1 MLYYP
6 LIFRTHGGEFS
17 PLHQWIAEEIPRKN
31 YSAHYVLKV
40 KKDTIMKNEQ
50 IREKHS
56 HRDVKDALEW
66 AASTYGEKIVYSF
79 KASPTA
85 KEVERVSFVAFR
97 DEVRALT
104 CEFLSMGIKG
114 KHCVLIARSSYQWSL
129 AYYATLIAGGVLVP
143 LDREWRKE
151 DLADTAEKADAAFL
165 FIDEEL
171 SDKEASIRERCK
183 LTGQTV
189 HLNGEGEN
197 SLLSL
202 LEAGK
207 KKFNDDPALYFEN
220 ECDPNAMAL
229 LVFTSGTTGK
239 GKGVMLSQKAI
250 VTDIDEAA
258 PFIDFTDKALNVL
271 PPHHTYGSTIMTLG
285 HVMIG
290 CEVYFSDGLR
300 YIQKE
305 LKEQKPRHLVL
316 VPLYL
321 ETFYR
326 KIWTNI
332 KEQGK
337 EKLVRRMLKISNA
350 LRKIGIDLRGKLFAE
365 IRAAFGGEVRMIVSG
380 GAPINPEIIDFYDA
394 IGISTLNGYGIT
406 ECAPLIAVNRSRNIV
421 KGSVGKP
428 LDCVTVK
435 IADPNEDGEG
445 EICVKGPNVM
455 LGYYKDEAATREA
468 FDGEGYFKTGDYGKI
483 DKNGMIYITGRK
495 KNLIILSNGKNVYPE
510 EIENELIATPGV
522 LDIIVYE
529 GQSRRG
535 IEHNAIVAEIYPDK
549 DHMEKNGITDIK
561 EYLQPAVDE
570 YNRTAVPY
578 KKIGV
583 LKVRE
588 EEFPK
593 NTLRKI
599 MRFKLDMTID

>member
-1 MLYYP
+1 
-6 LIFRTHGGEFS
+6 
-17 PLHQWIAEEIPRKN
+17 
-31 YSAHYVLKV
+31 
-40 KKDTIMKNEQ
+40 MKNEQ
-50 IREKHS
+50 IREKYS

-66 AASTYGEKIVYSF
+66 AARTYGEKIAYSF
-79 KASPTA
+79 KKAPTA
-85 KEVERVSFVAFR
+85 KEVEAVSFIAFR

-104 CEFLSMGIKG
+104 CEFIRMGIKG
-114 KHCVLIARSSYQWSL
+114 KHCVLIAKSSYQWSL
-129 AYYATLIAGGVLVP
+129 TYYATLIAGGVLVP
-143 LDREWRKE
+143 LDREWHE
-151 DLADTAEKADAAFL
+151 EELADTAEKADAAFL
-165 FIDEEL
+165 FIDAEL
-171 SDKEASIRERCK
+171 SDKEPAIRAKCG
-183 LTGQTV
+183 LTAPTV
-189 HLNGEGEN
+189 YLHTEGEG
-197 SLLSL
+197 SLLYRL
-202 LEAGK
+202 AQGK
-207 KKFNDDPALYFEN
+207 KKFAENPALYFDATV
-220 ECDPNAMAL
+220 DPDAMAL

-239 GKGVMLSQKAI
+239 GKGVMLSQRAI

-258 PFIDFTDKALNVL
+258 PYIDFADKTVSVL

-285 HVMIG
+285 HIMIG

-305 LKEQKPRHLVL
+305 LKEQRPRHLIL

-326 KIWTNI
+326 KIQANI

-350 LRKIGIDLRGKLFAE
+350 LRKIGIDLRGKLFAQ
-365 IRAAFGGEVRMIVSG
+365 IRAAFGGEVKMIVSG
-380 GAPINPEIIDFYDA
+380 GAPINPEITDFYEA

-406 ECAPLIAVNRSRNIV
+406 ECAPLIAVNRSRRIV

-428 LDCVTVK
+428 IDCDTVK
-435 IADPNEDGEG
+435 IAEPNEDGEG

-455 LGYYKDEAATREA
+455 LGYYKDEAATKDA
-468 FDGEGYFKTGDYGKI
+468 FDEEGYFKTGDYGRI
-483 DKNGMIYITGRK
+483 DRSGQLFITGRK

-549 DHMEKNGITDIK
+549 DYMEKNGITDMK
-561 EYLQPAVDE
+561 SHLRPAIDA
-570 YNRTAVPY
+570 YNKTAVPY

-583 LKVRE
+583 LKVRD